1 MLLYIKHSK
10 KSLLR
15 RFIKS
20 NTNLIHFKN
29 IKGSR
34 AFQHFTRT
42 KANCRKLIGLI
53 RKPRFT
59 FGSRHYRF
67 PQGYTWS
74 IPNLFPEFARFARGA
89 PDGKWWGDEGA
100 PRAGLDQTGRDQC
113 VTWRTPKSCLWGTF
127 RRGKAAICTD
137 NYTCI

>member
-15 RFIKS
+15 RFIKY
-20 NTNLIHFKN
+20 NTNFLHFKTLKVAERFK
-29 IKGSR
+29 IS
-34 AFQHFTRT
+34 QEL
-42 KANCRKLIGLI
+42 ANCRKLIGSI

-67 PQGYTWS
+67 SQGYTWS

-89 PDGKWWGDEGA
+89 PDGGWRGDEGA
-100 PRAGLDQTGRDQC
+100 PRAGLDRTGRDQC